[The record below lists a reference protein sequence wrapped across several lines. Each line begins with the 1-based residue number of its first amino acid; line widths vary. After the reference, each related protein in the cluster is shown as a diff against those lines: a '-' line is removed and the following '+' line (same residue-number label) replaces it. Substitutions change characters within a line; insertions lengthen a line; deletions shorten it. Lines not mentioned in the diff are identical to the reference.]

1 MDPLEQFRLAF
12 DVTSYRWSGWGVA
25 YSIGW
30 AAVSLL
36 TFLVLSGRGSRA
48 SAEVRRAFALNM
60 LCVMGSLLAIG
71 GSMMGKDAAQA
82 AAVTRVGM
90 ISGVMLGP
98 STLHFT
104 SCLVGWQRGLRGW
117 RVLAFVVA
125 LAIIVVALTTPY
137 MIDGAWRTPFG
148 WAASGG
154 PAMPLSL
161 LHLSACMIASMAIVG
176 GRWRLTSDLRVR
188 RQMRAV
194 LIAYSIGNL
203 TLIDL
208 LPLWGIVVIPTSF
221 VWIVIS
227 SAVLAWAIHE
237 HQLIDAPDFGWRALA
252 WSLTS
257 ALVAVPV
264 ILALWLLS
272 DWSGWGQPLPTAAVL
287 FALFVMGRAYQ
298 LRLQPRIDDL
308 FLRRRHDLQR
318 ELRQLSESLLVLR
331 TAGEIAEE
339 IARLLHRTLYA
350 RLTAFAVRQG
360 SEWRVLHSAWGTLP
374 APEDSD
380 PLLVR
385 LAERPQLT
393 QREGRPDERLFDRYG
408 AEAFLP
414 IVGGGDA
421 GGLEGLMAVGP
432 RSDGRPMEPFEL
444 AFLARV
450 PQVVAG
456 PLAAARLYDRRHRLR
471 QELEQKVA
479 AKSADLARAIA
490 GLSSAQHQL
499 VQTEKMATLGVVVG
513 GVAAEL
519 KAAVDE
525 AHAQVPLLSS
535 AAKALD
541 EAAEAHLAA
550 LPAGKPLEDVRAW
563 IDKHGFTFVRRDLFQ
578 VVAAVEEGTRR
589 AAGIA
594 ADLSRFARNDGA
606 LAEPVD
612 LQRDLEGT
620 LNLLRGIF
628 QNRIE
633 VTREYAEGTPHV
645 VCERGPIGQVFMNL
659 LINAAQAIEGRG
671 AIVVR
676 TSLIDEGHSVCVA
689 VRDTGKGIPAEHL
702 SRIFEPFFTTKPL
715 GQSGGS
721 GLGLSIS
728 YGIVRRHGGRILVDS
743 TVGQG
748 TEMRVILP
756 VAGAA
761 RLRSSQPLPA
771 VESVEVVETTDDGE
785 GPVAEGERLSAR
797 PAAV

>member
-12 DVTSYRWSGWGVA
+12 DVTSYRWSVWGVA
-25 YSIGW
+25 YSTGV
-30 AAVSLL
+30 AAVTLL
-36 TFLVLSGRGSRA
+36 AFLVLTSRGSRA
-48 SAEVRRAFALNM
+48 SGEVRRAFAINM
-60 LCVMGSLLAIG
+60 LCVTGSLLAIG
-71 GSMMGKDAAQA
+71 ASMMGGSQAQA

-90 ISGVMLGP
+90 IAGVMLGP
-98 STLHFT
+98 ACLHFAV
-104 SCLVGWQRGLRGW
+104 CLVGWNRSLRGW
-117 RVLAFVVA
+117 RILAFVAA
-125 LAIIVVALTTPY
+125 LGIIGCALSTTWFV
-137 MIDGAWRTPFG
+137 DGAWRTPFG

-154 PAMPLSL
+154 PAMPLSV
-161 LHLSACMIASMAIVG
+161 LHLSACMLATMVIVG
-176 GRWRLTSDLRVR
+176 WRWRQTEDLRVR

-208 LPLWGIVVIPTSF
+208 LPLWGVVVIPTSF
-221 VWIVIS
+221 LWITIS
-227 SAVLAWAIHE
+227 SVVLGVAIHE

-264 ILALWLLS
+264 VLALWLLS
-272 DWSGWGQPLPTAAVL
+272 DWNGWGQPLPTAAVL
-287 FALFVMGRAYQ
+287 FAMFVMGRAYQ

-318 ELRQLSESLLVLR
+318 ELARLSESLLVLR
-331 TAGEIAEE
+331 TAGEIADEVG
-339 IARLLHRTLYA
+339 RLLHRTLYA
-350 RLTAFAVRQG
+350 RLTVFAMRQAG
-360 SEWRVLHSAWGTLP
+360 EWRILYSAWGTLP

-380 PLLVR
+380 PLIAR
-385 LAERPQLT
+385 LGARPVLT
-393 QREGRPDERLFDRYG
+393 QREGRADERLFDRYG
-408 AEAFLP
+408 AEALLP
-414 IVGGGDA
+414 IAGGAEA
-421 GGLEGLMAVGP
+421 GGLEALMAVGP
-432 RSDGRPMEPFEL
+432 RWDGRPMEPFEL

-471 QELEQKVA
+471 EELEQKVA
-479 AKSADLARAIA
+479 AKSADLARALA

-499 VQTEKMATLGVVVG
+499 VQSEKMATLGVVVG

-525 AHAQVPLLSS
+525 AHAQVPILMQ
-535 AAKALD
+535 AARALD
-541 EAAEAHLAA
+541 DAASAHLDA
-550 LPAGKPLEDVRAW
+550 LPSAQATLDMRAW
-563 IDKHGFTFVRRDLFQ
+563 IEKRGFDFVRRDLFS

-589 AAGIA
+589 SAGIA

-606 LAEPVD
+606 AAEPAD
-612 LQRDLEGT
+612 LHRDLEGT

-628 QNRIE
+628 KDRIE
-633 VTREYAEGTPHV
+633 VTREYGADVPHV

-676 TSLIDEGHSVCVA
+676 TSLVDEGHAVQVS
-689 VRDTGKGIPAEHL
+689 VRDTGKGIAAEHL
-702 SRIFEPFFTTKPL
+702 GRIFEPFFTTKPL

-728 YGIVRRHGGRILVDS
+728 YGIVRRHGGKILVDS
-743 TVGQG
+743 TVGKG
-748 TEMRVILP
+748 TEMRVVLP
-756 VAGAA
+756 VKGPR
-761 RLRSSQPLPA
+761 RLQSIPPFPLP
-771 VESVEVVETTDDGE
+771 G
-785 GPVAEGERLSAR
+785 VAEEETEEPIQKQATGNRQQATGN
-797 PAAV
+797 